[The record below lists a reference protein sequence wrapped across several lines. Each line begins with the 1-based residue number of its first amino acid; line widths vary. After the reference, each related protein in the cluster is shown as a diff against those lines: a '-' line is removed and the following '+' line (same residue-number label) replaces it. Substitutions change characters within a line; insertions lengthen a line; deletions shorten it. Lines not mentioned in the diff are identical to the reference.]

1 MYSLC
6 LVSFALVAQ
15 FLWGEGKVLKWIITM
30 IEMTISETEVL
41 AIENGKLLGKIEFTR
56 SDNNMTILHTYAY
69 ESGRGIGTML
79 MQTAV
84 EWAKEHD
91 YTIIP
96 VCSFAQKYLSK
107 VVNK

>member
-1 MYSLC
+1 
-6 LVSFALVAQ
+6 
-15 FLWGEGKVLKWIITM
+15 M

-41 AIENGKLLGKIEFTR
+41 AIENGKLLGKIEFTL
-56 SDNNMTILHTYAY
+56 SDNKMTILHTYAY
-69 ESGRGIGTML
+69 ESGRGIGTLL

-96 VCSFAQKYLSK
+96 VCSFAQKYLSRD
-107 VVNK
+107 

>member
-1 MYSLC
+1 
-6 LVSFALVAQ
+6 
-15 FLWGEGKVLKWIITM
+15 M
-30 IEMTISETEVL
+30 IQMTVTDTEVL
-41 AIENGKLLGKIEFTR
+41 AIENGKLLGKIEFTL

-79 MQTAV
+79 MQNAV
-84 EWAKEHD
+84 EWAKEHS

-107 VVNK
+107 DVNK

>member
-1 MYSLC
+1 
-6 LVSFALVAQ
+6 
-15 FLWGEGKVLKWIITM
+15 M

-41 AIENGKLLGKIEFTR
+41 AIENGKLLGKIEFVL
-56 SDNNMTILHTYAY
+56 SDKKMTILHTYAY

-84 EWAKEHD
+84 EWAKEHS

-96 VCSFAQKYLSK
+96 VCSFAQKYLSRD
-107 VVNK
+107 

>member
-1 MYSLC
+1 
-6 LVSFALVAQ
+6 
-15 FLWGEGKVLKWIITM
+15 M
-30 IEMTISETEVL
+30 IQMTVTSTEIL
-41 AIENGKLLGKIEFTR
+41 AMENGKLLGKIEFTLVG
-56 SDNNMTILHTYAY
+56 NKMTILHTYAY

-107 VVNK
+107 DVNK